1 MQIFAYMWGGV
12 GASIVAGLDDFDRLP
27 GAVFGSIFGGFQ
39 QVGAL
44 LVVGAGLLVGLLAAG
59 VAR

>member
-1 MQIFAYMWGGV
+1 MWGGV

-27 GAVFGSIFGGFQ
+27 GAVFGSILGGFQ